1 MRGRRNRW
9 VRVTIG
15 VASGAMVIL
24 GAVGLG
30 GSPARADTSPGV
42 GSSYAQ
48 SLQVTPHEGAL
59 AVGVVLGEALAG
71 HTNKVARAQ
80 SQGEDLGSIGLSLE
94 GYNCGTQPSPQQ
106 VALIP
111 QALQTETGQP
121 GAAQG
126 QTVQPTDG
134 VSKASPTSWPPSW
147 GSTEHVQA
155 DDKPYGEAD
164 TSYGLIDGGAF
175 TVAGMTSKA
184 WSGLVNGTRVAG
196 ATSDI
201 GSINLVAG
209 QVQLKH
215 LHWEVA
221 YPSGGAGAPTGSFS
235 IGQMTIGGTA
245 VPTADPSAAL
255 AAANKVLGVLGIEID
270 APSLSQA
277 QGVEFVSPL
286 EIRVV
291 PNDTRDK
298 ILLAAIVPAQG
309 AEHPIAQG
317 LEEGFNPA
325 EPQQIV
331 QALCQSDTPIT
342 VADITIASIDGGG
355 YFSAGFGGV
364 NANSGDLPAN
374 QFDLNPFAASST
386 LGSSS
391 LVGGTQA
398 VPGTPGTAGTPGDAA
413 LATPSAPQVEGTS
426 TVRGIGNAP
435 ASRAAA
441 VSSAAS
447 GPLLAIGLGGL
458 ALLALLVEGDRRV
471 MGRTHAFD
479 ANKFEG

>member
-1 MRGRRNRW
+1 MIIAG
-9 VRVTIG
+9 
-15 VASGAMVIL
+15 S
-24 GAVGLG
+24 VGLAP
-30 GSPARADTSPGV
+30 GSSAGAAPASGV

-48 SLQVTPHEGAL
+48 SLQVTPHEGSL

-71 HTNKVARAQ
+71 HTNQVARAQ
-80 SQGEDLGSIGLSLE
+80 SQGEDLGSIGLALE
-94 GYNCGTQPSPQQ
+94 GYNCGQQPSAQQ

-126 QTVQPTDG
+126 QTLQPTDG
-134 VSKASPTSWPPSW
+134 LAKASPTNWPPSW

-155 DDKPYGEAD
+155 NEAPYGEAD

-175 TVAGMTSKA
+175 TVAGMTTKA
-184 WSGLVNGTRVAG
+184 WSGLVNGNRVAG
-196 ATSDI
+196 ATSDV
-201 GSINLVAG
+201 GSINFVNG
-209 QVQLKH
+209 QVALKN

-221 YPSGGAGAPTGSFS
+221 YPSGGSGQATGSFS
-235 IGQMTIGGTA
+235 IGQLLIGGNA

-255 AAANKVLGVLGIEID
+255 TAANKVLGALGIEVD
-270 APSLSQA
+270 PPAVTQV

-286 EIRVV
+286 QIQVV

-298 ILLAAIVPAQG
+298 ILLAAIVPGQS
-309 AEHPIAQG
+309 AEHPVADG
-317 LEEGFNPA
+317 LENGFSPS

-331 QALCQSDTPIT
+331 QAVCQTDTPIT

-364 NANSGDLPAN
+364 NATSGELPAN
-374 QFDLNPFAASST
+374 EFNLAPFAPSS
-386 LGSSS
+386 LAGSSQ
-391 LVGGTQA
+391 LVGGTTGIA
-398 VPGTPGTAGTPGDAA
+398 GTPGTPGTSAA
-413 LATPSAPQVEGTS
+413 LATP
-426 TVRGIGNAP
+426 AP
-435 ASRAAA
+435 ASVEGATATRGGPSGRARTAAA
-441 VSSAAS
+441 ISHAAS

-471 MGRTHAFD
+471 MRRAHAFD
-479 ANKFEG
+479 VNSFEG